1 MTLDDLGKAKYI
13 SVTTFRRDGSAV
25 ATPVW
30 LVRDGDGLMV
40 TTQGSSG
47 KVKRIRN
54 NGKVLVAPCDA
65 RGRLKGDQ
73 VSGTARL
80 QDPQETERT
89 TELIAKRYGVLGWLF
104 TRRGKEDRQGITITL
119 APSAV

>member
-1 MTLDDLGKAKYI
+1 MTLDDLGTAKYI
-13 SVTTFRRDGSAV
+13 SITTFRRDGSAV

-30 LVRDGDGLMV
+30 LVRDRDALMV

-54 NGKVLVAPCDA
+54 NAKVLVAPCDA

-104 TRRGKEDRQGITITL
+104 TRRGAQDRQGITITL
-119 APSAV
+119 APTAG

>member
-1 MTLDDLGKAKYI
+1 MTLDDLGRAKYI
-13 SVTTFRRDGSAV
+13 SVTTMRRDGSAV

-30 LVRDGDGLMV
+30 LVREADALLV

-54 NGKVLVAPCDA
+54 NPSVMVAPCDA

-73 VSGTARL
+73 VPGMAHL
-80 QDPQETERT
+80 QDPAETERT
-89 TELIAKRYGVLGWLF
+89 TMLIRKRYGLLGWLF
-104 TRRGKEDRQGITITL
+104 TRRGKDDRQGITITL
-119 APSAV
+119 A

>member
-1 MTLDDLGKAKYI
+1 VTLDDLGKAKYI
-13 SVTTFRRDGSAV
+13 SITTTRRDGSAV

-30 LVRDGDGLMV
+30 LVRDGNALLV

-54 NGKVLVAPCDA
+54 NPTVLVAPCDA

-80 QDPQETERT
+80 QDTQETERT
-89 TELIAKRYGVLGWLF
+89 TRLIRQRYGFLGWLF
-104 TRRGKEDRQGITITL
+104 TRRGGDDRQGITITL
-119 APSAV
+119 A